1 VPVKLDQSANSAV
14 QWITS
19 FEAAEEILRHK
30 SFREVTF
37 KGLIPLVGQVIV
49 TLEGPAHRER
59 RLIGSKLFTTL
70 RLKAAEASFII
81 EIAGGAVAQA
91 ASQTQAELVR
101 LSYSVMAQI
110 AGRLIGLDGL
120 DSPETAAEATYLL
133 SALVSGTQAHQA
145 GHPAYTRR
153 AARDELRKRFID
165 PAIARRRNLLT
176 LNQAKRTSTRELPF
190 DLITL
195 LLLHTTQAER
205 KWDTRQIA
213 GEVAFYAVAAI
224 DTTASLVPHLF
235 QHLYE
240 FSRSNP
246 AYPLPVTN
254 PLFIRAAAAEAL
266 RLHPAI
272 PTIFRQATG
281 PVKLKN
287 GLTFET
293 GQTAGIYVT
302 QANRDPAIFGSR
314 PDEFKPDRIIRARTR
329 RAGLSFGGGAHLC
342 LGRELAAGTPEQVQA
357 PFEPGDPADDTG
369 LFGVAA
375 ILVRAL
381 FEHKARPDPAI
392 PIPQLSPFARDV
404 YHTYPVIFG

>member
-1 VPVKLDQSANSAV
+1 VPVELNQRASAAV

-19 FEAAEEILRHK
+19 FEVAEEILHHK

-59 RLIGSKLFTTL
+59 RLIGSKLFTSL
-70 RLKAAEASFII
+70 RLKAAEDSFTP
-81 EIAGGAVAQA
+81 EIVGGAVSQA
-91 ASQTQAELVR
+91 ARQTQADLVR
-101 LSYSVMAQI
+101 LSYSVMAQT

-120 DSPETAAEATYLL
+120 SSEETAAEATYLL
-133 SALVSGTQAHQA
+133 SALVSGTQAQQA
-145 GHPAYTRR
+145 GRPAFTRR

-165 PAIARRRNLLT
+165 PAIARRRNLLI
-176 LNQAKRTSTRELPF
+176 LNKAGRLSARELPY

-195 LLLHTTQAER
+195 LLLHTNQAER

-235 QHLYE
+235 HHLYE
-240 FSRSNP
+240 FSQIHP
-246 AYPLPVTN
+246 AYPLN
-254 PLFIRAAAAEAL
+254 PYFIRAAAAEAL

-272 PTIFRQATG
+272 PTIFRQATI
-281 PVKLKN
+281 PLKLKS
-287 GLTFET
+287 GLVFES

-302 QANRDPAIFGSR
+302 QANRDPAIFGLQ

-342 LGRELAAGTPEQVQA
+342 LGRELAAGTPEQTHL
-357 PFEPGDPADDTG
+357 EPGDPAEDTG
-369 LFGVAA
+369 LFGVATT
-375 ILVRAL
+375 LVQAL
-381 FEHKARPDPAI
+381 FEHNARPNPAQ
-392 PIPQLSPFARDV
+392 PAPALSPFARDV
-404 YHTYPVIFG
+404 YHTYPVIFGLKTL

>member
-1 VPVKLDQSANSAV
+1 VPVELDQRASSAV

-19 FEAAEEILRHK
+19 FEVAEEILHHK

-59 RLIGSKLFTTL
+59 RLIGSKLFTTP
-70 RLKAAEASFII
+70 RLKAAEDSFIT
-81 EIAGGAVAQA
+81 EIAGGAVSQA
-91 ASQTQAELVR
+91 AGQTQADLVR
-101 LSYSVMAQI
+101 LSYRVMAQT

-120 DSPETAAEATYLL
+120 GSEETAAEATYLL
-133 SALVSGTQAHQA
+133 SALVSGTQAQQA
-145 GHPAYTRR
+145 GRPAYTRR
-153 AARDELRKRFID
+153 AARDVLRKRFID

-176 LNQAKRTSTRELPF
+176 LNQAGKLSARELPS

-195 LLLHTTQAER
+195 LLLHTNQAER

-235 QHLYE
+235 HHLYE
-240 FSRSNP
+240 FSQSHP

-254 PLFIRAAAAEAL
+254 PYFIRAAAAEAL

-281 PVKLKN
+281 PVKLKS
-287 GLTFET
+287 GLAFET

-302 QANRDPAIFGSR
+302 EANRDPAIFGPQ

-342 LGRELAAGTPEQVQA
+342 LGRELAAGKPEQT
-357 PFEPGDPADDTG
+357 PLEPDDPADDTG

-375 ILVRAL
+375 ILVQAL
-381 FEHKARPDPAI
+381 FEHNARPDPAQ
-392 PIPQLSPFARDV
+392 PVAALSPFARDV

>member
-1 VPVKLDQSANSAV
+1 MPVKSDQSTELAV

-19 FEAAEEILRHK
+19 FDVGEEILRHK

-59 RLIGSKLFTTL
+59 RLIGSKLFASL
-70 RLKAAEASFII
+70 RLKAAEDSFI
-81 EIAGGAVAQA
+81 ADFTRRVVAKA
-91 ASQTQAELVR
+91 AAQNRVDLVP
-101 LSYSVMAQI
+101 LSYSLMAQT

-120 DSPETAAEATYLL
+120 SSEDTAAEATYLL
-133 SALVSGTQAHQA
+133 SALVSGTQAHQP
-145 GHPAYTRR
+145 GRPSYTRR
-153 AARDELRKRFID
+153 AARDELRNRFID
-165 PAIARRRNLLT
+165 PAIARRRNILALH
-176 LNQAKRTSTRELPF
+176 QAGRLSTGDLPS

-224 DTTASLVPHLF
+224 DTTASLAPHLF
-235 QHLYE
+235 HHLYE
-240 FSRSNP
+240 YSRTNP
-246 AYPLPVTN
+246 AQPLALAN
-254 PLFIRAAAAEAL
+254 PYFIRLAAAEAL

-293 GQTAGIYVT
+293 GQTAGIYIKET
-302 QANRDPAIFGSR
+302 NRDPAVFGHD
-314 PDEFKPDRIIRARTR
+314 PDQFKPGRIIQAKTY
-329 RAGLSFGGGAHLC
+329 RAGLSFGGGSHLC
-342 LGRELAAGTPEQVQA
+342 LGRELAVGTPEQA
-357 PFEPGDPADDTG
+357 AFDSGNSGTE

-375 ILVRAL
+375 ILVQSL
-381 FEHKARPDPAI
+381 FEHNARPDPAH
-392 PIPQLSPFARDV
+392 PIPELSPYARDV
-404 YHTYPVIFG
+404 YHSYPVIFG

>member
-1 VPVKLDQSANSAV
+1 VPVELNQRASAAV
-14 QWITS
+14 QWVTS
-19 FEAAEEILRHK
+19 FEVAEEILHHK

-37 KGLIPLVGQVIV
+37 KGLIPLVGQVVV

-59 RLIGSKLFTTL
+59 RLIGSKLFTTP
-70 RLKAAEASFII
+70 RLKALEDSFIP
-81 EIAGGAVAQA
+81 EIVGGAVAQA
-91 ASQTQAELVR
+91 ARQGQADLVR
-101 LSYSVMAQI
+101 LSYSVMAQT
-110 AGRLIGLDGL
+110 AGRLIGLDKLGSE
-120 DSPETAAEATYLL
+120 DTAAEATYLL
-133 SALVSGTQAHQA
+133 SALVGGTQALQA
-145 GHPAYTRR
+145 GRPAYTRR

-176 LNQAKRTSTRELPF
+176 LNQAGRLSARELPF

-235 QHLYE
+235 HHLYE
-240 FSRSNP
+240 YIQTNP
-246 AYPLPVTN
+246 AYPLPATN
-254 PLFIRAAAAEAL
+254 PYFIRAAAAEAL

-281 PVKLKN
+281 PIKLKS
-287 GLTFET
+287 GLSFES

-302 QANRDPAIFGSR
+302 QANRDPAIFGPQ

-342 LGRELAAGTPEQVQA
+342 LGRELAAGTPEQA
-357 PFEPGDPADDTG
+357 PLEPGDPADDTG
-369 LFGVAA
+369 PFGVAT
-375 ILVRAL
+375 ILLQTL
-381 FEHKARPDPAI
+381 FEHNARPDPAQ
-392 PIPQLSPFARDV
+392 PVAAPSPFARDV
-404 YHTYPVIFG
+404 YHTYPVIF